1 MINGSCRR
9 RGAARDL
16 PNLKSRTYSA
26 GILDVLMLAAGDKSE
41 RVQRKAVAAFGE
53 LLFFISHQG
62 PAQEV
67 FAPVR
72 HPGVNHTVAVRRQ
85 QGCSF
90 SWGCTF
96 GVNTRWR
103 S

>member
-1 MINGSCRR
+1 MNLPAANRISL
-9 RGAARDL
+9 GACQPHFVL
-16 PNLKSRTYSA
+16 A

-41 RVQRKAVAAFGE
+41 RVERKAVAAFGE

-72 HPGVNHTVAVRRQ
+72 HPALECCARKQ
-85 QGCSF
+85 QKGRVPPFADACA
-90 SWGCTF
+90 WHQQ
-96 GVNTRWR
+96 
-103 S
+103 

>member
-1 MINGSCRR
+1 
-9 RGAARDL
+9 
-16 PNLKSRTYSA
+16 
-26 GILDVLMLAAGDKSE
+26 MLAAGDKSE

-72 HPGVNHTVAVRRQ
+72 HPEVNQTGAWVRWQ
-85 QGCSF
+85 QGRMSSC
-90 SWGCTF
+90 GCTF
-96 GVNTRWR
+96 GIKSRWR
-103 S
+103 LSLVQCCSTLVGRG

>member
-1 MINGSCRR
+1 
-9 RGAARDL
+9 
-16 PNLKSRTYSA
+16 
-26 GILDVLMLAAGDKSE
+26 MLAAGDKSE

-72 HPGVNHTVAVRRQ
+72 HPALKCRACKQ
-85 QGCSF
+85 QQWQVPPFAPLCLAHGIMS
-90 SWGCTF
+90 S
-96 GVNTRWR
+96 WR
-103 S
+103 SEPAQSGGAAEGTGS